1 MPFRPRPP
9 SPDPA
14 ARFRAIFGDPV
25 RTGWVPAG
33 LGEEQPAG
41 PLEPAV
47 ERDVWPEVLPVGAIT
62 GWRPTASGA
71 QVDAPSLR
79 AQLPARPV
87 PPPPV
92 TSVLALLRAGR
103 LDPGRRGALALAL
116 VGLLAAVV
124 AGVVL
129 LRSRPSEQSLA
140 VPAISR
146 PAGSPTAA
154 PGGEVVVAVAGK
166 VRHPGLVRLPG
177 GSRVDDAVR
186 AAGGVAPGAST
197 GLVNLAR
204 KVLDGEQV
212 LIGVDPPPAAAG
224 DTGGSPAAAGAP
236 AAGRLDL
243 NAASASAF
251 DSLPGIGP
259 VLAERIVSWRTEHGR
274 FASVDQLR
282 QVSGIGESKYQQ
294 LKDRVRV

>member
-9 SPDPA
+9 SLDPA

-41 PLEPAV
+41 PVEPAV
-47 ERDVWPEVLPVGAIT
+47 ERGIWPEVLPVGVVT
-62 GWRPTASGA
+62 GWRPAAGA
-71 QVDAPSLR
+71 APDDAPSLGTP
-79 AQLPARPV
+79 LSARPV

-129 LRSRPSEQSLA
+129 LRSRPSEQPLA

-146 PAGSPTAA
+146 PAGSPAAA

-224 DTGGSPAAAGAP
+224 DTGGSPAAAGVP
-236 AAGRLDL
+236 SAGRLDL
-243 NAASASAF
+243 NAASVSSF